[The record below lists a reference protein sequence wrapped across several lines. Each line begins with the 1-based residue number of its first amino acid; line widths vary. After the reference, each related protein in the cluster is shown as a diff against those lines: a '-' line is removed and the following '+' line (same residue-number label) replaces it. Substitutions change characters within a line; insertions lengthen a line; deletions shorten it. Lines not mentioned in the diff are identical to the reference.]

1 MKVLMINSVC
11 GIRSTGRICTDL
23 TEVLEKEG
31 HTCKIA
37 YGRESVPEKYRKYAV
52 RIGSDLGVKM
62 HAGLS
67 RIFDDAGFHS
77 RFATRKFIRRVKAY
91 DPDVI
96 HLHNIHG
103 YYLNIEILFDYL
115 RTCGKKI
122 IWTLHDCWAFT
133 GHCPHFTYVGCEKWK
148 TLCGHCVQ
156 KRGYPKS
163 IFLDRSR
170 QNFERKKKLFT
181 GIPNLTLVTPSKW
194 LAGLVKESF
203 LKEYPVEV
211 IHNGIDL
218 TVFKPTPSDFRQRY
232 HLEDKKV
239 ILGVASVWDRRKG
252 FDDFLDLAK
261 HLDDSYR
268 IVLVGVSEEQQ
279 KILPKNI
286 IGIKRTNNTKELA
299 EIYTTA
305 DVFLNLSVEETM
317 GLVTV
322 EAMACGTPCIVLNK
336 TAVPEFVNEKC
347 GIVLSDYNYNDI
359 CDSLSSIV
367 KFDQV
372 KSCECAKNYEK
383 YEKYNC
389 YIKLYNYK
397 RS

>member
-1 MKVLMINSVC
+1 MMKVLMINSVC

-23 TEVLEKEG
+23 AEVLEKEG
-31 HTCKIA
+31 HTCKIV

-77 RFATRKFIRRVKAY
+77 RFATHKFIRWVKAY

-133 GHCPHFTYVGCEKWK
+133 GHCPHFTYIGCEKWK
-148 TLCGHCVQ
+148 TQCGHYKK

-163 IFLDRSR
+163 IFLDRSQ

-286 IGIKRTNNTKELA
+286 IGIGRTNSTKELA
-299 EIYTTA
+299 EIYTVA

-322 EAMACGTPCIVLNK
+322 EAMACGASCIVLNK

-347 GIVLSDYNYNDI
+347 GIVLSNYNYRDVLLSFKKTDLI
-359 CDSLSSIV
+359 EDSPCIEQAS
-367 KFDQV
+367 
-372 KSCECAKNYEK
+372 NYERGK
-383 YEKYNC
+383 QYNF
-389 YIKLYNYK
+389 YLNIYGI
-397 RS
+397 